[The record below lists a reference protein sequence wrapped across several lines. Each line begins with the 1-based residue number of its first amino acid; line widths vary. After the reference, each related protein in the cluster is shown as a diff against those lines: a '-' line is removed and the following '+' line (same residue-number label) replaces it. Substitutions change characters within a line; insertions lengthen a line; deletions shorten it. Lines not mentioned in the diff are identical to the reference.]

1 MHLVAPNGGSINRQG
16 GHLEMGPA
24 AAGIP
29 VALEFAVGKARGR
42 YTLEVTQ
49 GNETRTFEFWV
60 GTEAPTAARALIAGS
75 PGNARKAS
83 NMKIIATIILLPIL
97 FLAVPV
103 FAQGDEDYDLSCGND
118 GDNDPPPDCPCKEQS
133 EVGTNPINATKANH
147 HRDVTDIATFGAAP
161 ISFTR
166 SVNSRNFRF

>member
-1 MHLVAPNGGSINRQG
+1 MITQATLTRSANNVASVASPDTRILLDPKESVSLSLTFARAGEKVHLVAPNGGSINRQG

-60 GTEAPTAARALIAGS
+60 GTEAPTGRAG
-75 PGNARKAS
+75 PNR
-83 NMKIIATIILLPIL
+83 
-97 FLAVPV
+97 
-103 FAQGDEDYDLSCGND
+103 
-118 GDNDPPPDCPCKEQS
+118 
-133 EVGTNPINATKANH
+133 
-147 HRDVTDIATFGAAP
+147 R
-161 ISFTR
+161 FTGKR
-166 SVNSRNFRF
+166 